1 MHSHWERFR
10 EATLILAGSGSVKQR
25 LAEAYQK
32 HLQDLDPQDLPR
44 ELRAPLKDLIDT
56 MQRGKRTGSLDAIAA
71 SVLKLSEAEAARHS
85 QAVVRIFASLHEPS
99 PAARAASVLRAV
111 PADDEP
117 PAFLSRA

>member
-1 MHSHWERFR
+1 MHSHWDRFR
-10 EATLILAGSGSVKQR
+10 EATLVLAGSGPIKQR

-44 ELRAPLKDLIDT
+44 ELRGPFAELVDT
-56 MQRGKRTGSLDAIAA
+56 MQRGRRTGTLDAVAA
-71 SVLKLSEAEAARHS
+71 SALKLSEAEAARHA
-85 QAVVRIFASLHEPS
+85 QAVVRIFASLHEPP

-111 PADDEP
+111 SQDDEP

>member
-10 EATLILAGSGSVKQR
+10 EATLVLAGSGSIKQR

-44 ELRAPLKDLIDT
+44 ELRGPLAELIET
-56 MQRGKRTGSLDAIAA
+56 MQRGKRTGSLDAVAA
-71 SVLKLSEAEAARHS
+71 SVLKLSEAEAARHA
-85 QAVVRIFASLHEPS
+85 QAVVRIFAGLHDQP
-99 PAARAASVLRAV
+99 PAARAASMLRAV